1 MLSFWLRRG
10 RSWPPRTGAFP
21 FAADFVRSHPHRSHP
36 VALLVATHARAA
48 ARAFEPCGRLVESA
62 VSLGGRPSPNWF
74 TIARPP
80 GLRDGRE
87 AARLQQPQRRS
98 QVVRQRSAKS
108 LCLRPV
114 LSANSLHSTCDA
126 HLQTRAHPAESGW
139 YMGIRGRLPT
149 ILPTGRRGW
158 LCLCGISLGLTGATS
173 SHQTPLGTTA
183 RVT

>member
-10 RSWPPRTGAFP
+10 RSWPPSNGAFP
-21 FAADFVRSHPHRSHP
+21 FAADFVRRHPHRSHP

-62 VSLGGRPSPNWF
+62 VSLVGRPSPNWF

-80 GLRDGRE
+80 GLRDERE

-108 LCLRPV
+108 LCLFHFPSMDV
-114 LSANSLHSTCDA
+114 LSSTWEA
-126 HLQTRAHPAESGW
+126 HLECRAFPYASGLSSEVH
-139 YMGIRGRLPT
+139 GRLPP
-149 ILPTGRRGW
+149 IMPPEV
-158 LCLCGISLGLTGATS
+158 SGASYTF
-173 SHQTPLGTTA
+173 A
-183 RVT
+183 VI